1 MKKSII
7 VMLLVFS
14 NWLYAQKI
22 SGVIQDSI
30 SHNPIA
36 FSNIVLMKG
45 AGVYADKNGKFIMES
60 KNSWNDTLKISA
72 IGFIS
77 KKIPLLKYENINDIK
92 INIFLSPRIEQLD
105 EVKIKKISYT
115 DKETLGERREGNI
128 GVTSLIGYEN
138 CILIENPRKE
148 IGKIKR
154 VFLDLKKRKD
164 ADYIATFNI
173 KFYEYDSINRLPGKE
188 IYNKNIFVTPKNKNY
203 RLWINVENL
212 NIEFLEN
219 GVCVGVEMVNTI
231 GEVKKYAYFGPMFR
245 YTINKNNKS
254 LNWSNYH
261 NKGWQGSSNKHKK
274 FKKFKT
280 GTSNPMIG
288 LEVLYP
294 SY

>member
-30 SHNPIA
+30 SHNPVA

-45 AGVYADKNGKFIMES
+45 AGVYADKNGKFIMEL

-77 KKIPLLKYENINDIK
+77 KKIPLLKYENINNIK

-105 EVKIKKISYT
+105 EVKIKKISYS

-203 RLWINVENL
+203 RLWINVEDL
-212 NIEFLEN
+212 NIEFLKN

-231 GEVKKYAYFGPMFR
+231 GKVKKYAYFGPMFR